1 MPHKAL
7 GRYIEL
13 GLLTLALVTVLD
25 PSSARGS
32 ETRSENREPR
42 HQLERALIARDN
54 SARDNSA
61 RDNSA
66 RDNSARDNINGR
78 SLLKKGRTQAES
90 GNFSQAA
97 AIWKE
102 ALALSRQEGDL
113 LGEAISSSYLSYAYL
128 QLGQLELGRATIQES
143 LGALQEASDQPGA
156 LIVKAG
162 ALNTQG
168 NIQLAIGETQA
179 ALESWQD
186 AEEAYELAGDELGK
200 LGAQINQAQALQ
212 ALGLYRRSRSQ
223 LERAL
228 SQLQS
233 QPDSLVKATGL
244 RSLGVALQAI
254 GNLERSSEVLQQS
267 LLVSQK
273 LSSELSTSAVLYDLG
288 NTASQQK
295 DMEAAIEYYR
305 QAATMAPGLL
315 EKTEARIGQINSYLE
330 LKKWEDA
337 QALLPEIERNLASLP
352 ASRMSV
358 YARVNLAESMIK
370 LEAGIKDSAKKL
382 GSEASIIES
391 AAELLAVGAQQAQ
404 DLKDARAESYA
415 LGQLGKLYKVSSQ
428 LKEAQKLTEK
438 ALLIAVGI
446 EANEIAARWQG
457 QLGGILQEQSDRE
470 GAIVA
475 YTEAV
480 NNFSALRRDL
490 VAIDSEVQF
499 SFKESVEPSYRELVS
514 LLLES
519 EPSQDNL
526 RQAREVIEALQLA
539 ELDNFFR
546 EACLDTK
553 PQQIDQIDRKAAV
566 IYPIILSD
574 RIEVIIS
581 IPGQPLRNYKTLL
594 PKAEIEKKLKRSRQ
608 ALSLSFPKNR
618 RFELYETL
626 YDWLIRPAEAEL
638 AASGIET
645 LVFVLDGSLR
655 NLPMPAL
662 YDGERYLVEKYGI
675 ALTPGLQLLA
685 PRPIDDSR
693 LATVMAGLSEARQG
707 FSALPGVESEV
718 DKITTKVESNKVLLN
733 EQFTNNSL
741 QNAVSRTN
749 SPVLHL
755 ATHGQFSSNRDETFI
770 LAWDEKIKIEDLEE
784 MLGIREQ
791 NRFSPIELLVLSAC
805 QTAKGDNRAVLGLAG
820 LAVKTGARSTMA
832 SLWAVRD
839 DSTADLMTE
848 FYNQLAL
855 SGTGKAE
862 AMRQAQIS
870 LLNQPKYQHPFFW
883 AAFVLVGNWL

>member
-1 MPHKAL
+1 MPHKAAL

-13 GLLTLALVTVLD
+13 GLLTLALVTVLH

-32 ETRSENREPR
+32 ETRSENREPP
-42 HQLERALIARDN
+42 HLKRALITRDN
-54 SARDNSA
+54 SARD
-61 RDNSA
+61 
-66 RDNSARDNINGR
+66 GR

-179 ALESWQD
+179 ALDSWQG

-267 LLVSQK
+267 LLISQK

-315 EKTEARIGQINSYLE
+315 EKTEARIGEINSYLE

-337 QALLPEIERNLASLP
+337 QALLPEVERNLASLP

-404 DLKDARAESYA
+404 ELKDARAESYA
-415 LGQLGKLYKVSSQ
+415 LGQLGKLYKISSQ
-428 LKEAQKLTEK
+428 LKEAEKLTEK

-526 RQAREVIEALQLA
+526 KQAREVIEALQLA

-626 YDWLIRPAEAEL
+626 YDWLIRPAEPEL

-685 PRPIDDSR
+685 PRPIDDNK

-718 DKITTKVESNKVLLN
+718 DKITTKVESKKVLLN

>member
-13 GLLTLALVTVLD
+13 GLLTLALVTVLH

-32 ETRSENREPR
+32 QTRSENRELP
-42 HQLERALIARDN
+42 HQLERALIASAKDN
-54 SARDNSA
+54 SAKDNSA
-61 RDNSA
+61 I
-66 RDNSARDNINGR
+66 DNIDGR

-102 ALALSRQEGDL
+102 ALALFRQEGEL

-156 LIVKAG
+156 AIVKAG

-186 AEEAYELAGDELGK
+186 AEEAYELAGDDLGK

-254 GNLERSSEVLQQS
+254 GNLQRSSEVLQQS
-267 LLVSQK
+267 LLISQK

-305 QAATMAPGLL
+305 QAATMAPRLL
-315 EKTEARIGQINSYLE
+315 EKTEARIGQLNSYLE
-330 LKKWEDA
+330 LQKWEEA

-415 LGQLGKLYKVSSQ
+415 LGQLGKLYKISSQ

-457 QLGGILQEQSDRE
+457 QLGGILKEQSDRE

-519 EPSQDNL
+519 EPSQENL
-526 RQAREVIEALQLA
+526 KQAREVIEALQLA

-626 YDWLIRPAEAEL
+626 YDWLIRPAEPEL

-685 PRPIDDSR
+685 PRPIDDNK

-718 DKITTKVESNKVLLN
+718 DKITTKIEKNKVLLN

-749 SPVLHL
+749 NPVLHL

-784 MLGIREQ
+784 MLGMREQ

-839 DSTADLMTE
+839 DSTAELMTE